1 MANLK
6 LTTPISS
13 KISNNI
19 LAKTKAKMGFTPN
32 MYYKMGQNPAL
43 LDAYAYTYNS
53 FRQNAGFTPVEQEVI
68 LLSVAYENAC
78 TYCMAAHSFVADNMT
93 KVPTEVTD
101 AIRGNTLISDSK
113 LAVLSKLTKA
123 LTRNRGIVTPELIQ
137 TFLSVGYSENHV
149 LGIIAGIA
157 VKTMSNYTNHNTTPE
172 VDELFASRKWSPTA
186 KK

>member
-13 KISNNI
+13 EISNKI
-19 LAKTKAKMGFTPN
+19 LAKTKAKMGFAPN
-32 MYYKMGQNPAL
+32 MYLKMGQNPAL
-43 LDAYAYTYNS
+43 LDSYAYAYNS

-101 AIRGNTLISDSK
+101 AIRDNTPIKDEK
-113 LAVLSKLTKA
+113 LATLSKLTKN
-123 LTRNRGIVTPELIQ
+123 LTRNRGIVAPELIHE
-137 TFLSVGYSENHV
+137 FLSVGYSENHV

-157 VKTMSNYTNHNTTPE
+157 VKTMSNYANHNTAPE
-172 VDELFASRKWSPTA
+172 IDAMFASRTWTPSEKI
-186 KK
+186 